1 MAVMKLVAA
10 IIFLG
15 INTVINAVPM
25 VLASVK
31 ITKLSSENLGYA
43 RLV

>member
-15 INTVINAVPM
+15 IHIVINAVPM
-25 VLASVK
+25 VL
-31 ITKLSSENLGYA
+31 SSAMTLDC
-43 RLV
+43 